1 MKKEGKNYL
10 NDFQNSYDLD
20 EKVNFQYIKRILE
33 SKKKSDQA
41 KISAFDEY
49 TFVGY
54 PNESKNGH
62 YMRLNTQFCISFFL
76 YKYCLL
82 FH

>member
-33 SKKKSDQA
+33 SKEKSDQA
-41 KISAFDEY
+41 KISAFDEI
-49 TFVGY
+49 
-54 PNESKNGH
+54 K
-62 YMRLNTQFCISFFL
+62 
-76 YKYCLL
+76 
-82 FH
+82 